1 MSNSSGSINVSSF
14 SSYLLNV
21 LALAGICVALLAAF
35 FFQLVLGEIPCP
47 LCML

>member
-1 MSNSSGSINVSSF
+1 MSNSSGSINVARF
-14 SSYLLNV
+14 HHIFLNV